1 MGRGERVPPG
11 SPASPVRRQG
21 RRCREGGNLGD
32 PRLGGAPGMGL
43 GTAGQVQSRDPRVL
57 TGAGQA
63 CIDADAHALCPGGT
77 KLIVLF
83 LLFALKRPLLTSA
96 HGELR

>member
-11 SPASPVRRQG
+11 SPASPVRREG
-21 RRCREGGNLGD
+21 RRCGEGGNLGA

-43 GTAGQVQSRDPRVL
+43 GTAGQAQSRAPRVL

-63 CIDADAHALCPGGT
+63 CRDALCWRH
-77 KLIVLF
+77 KIDCAF